1 MFKTIILFACLM
13 LPCMSAAKDIV
24 VYKCI
29 INNVATFSQTP
40 CNKDP
45 QQIILRNVDV
55 TKGIGEVTTHSKITD
70 TAVADYL
77 QVQQIDRKIKQLKLK
92 IKQYE
97 REYTQKKQQIDYI
110 TQDKANRLG
119 ANSIAD
125 AITTQTA
132 NLKQTYESYIL
143 QANLQIDALTI
154 QKQQLSTM
162 P

>member
-1 MFKTIILFACLM
+1 
-13 LPCMSAAKDIV
+13 MSAAKDIV

-55 TKGIGEVTTHSKITD
+55 AKGISEVTTHSKVTD

-97 REYTQKKQQIDYI
+97 REYSQKKQQIDYI

-125 AITTQTA
+125 AIATQTA